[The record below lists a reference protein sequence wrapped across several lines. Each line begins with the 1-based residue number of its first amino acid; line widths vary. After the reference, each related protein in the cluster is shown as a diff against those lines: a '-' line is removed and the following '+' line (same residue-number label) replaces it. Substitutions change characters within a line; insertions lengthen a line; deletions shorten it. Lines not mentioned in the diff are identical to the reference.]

1 MEELSRASGSG
12 LFLVVFLL
20 SSLSGIYEV
29 PRETY
34 VVKDVTPK
42 DLVIISGYDIHIIT
56 CI

>member
-1 MEELSRASGSG
+1 MEELSRTSGSG
-12 LFLVVFLL
+12 LFLVVFFL

-42 DLVIISGYDIHIIT
+42 DLVMLIIYLYY
-56 CI
+56 